1 MASTQSPQAPKPISE
16 IPEKITRHS
25 LAEGLRSQIKFEKTW
40 TDSVAD
46 FCTSVFGSVW
56 FLLLNASL
64 FVVWIVLNIPQ
75 FGFVPFDP
83 FPFGLLTMAVSLE
96 AIFLSIIVLISQ
108 NRQSRIADIRQRVN
122 FEVDVRAEEEVTKV
136 LKMLSDIQEHLGIK
150 KKDAELTRMEKRM
163 DIEKIQKKVEE
174 NG

>member
-1 MASTQSPQAPKPISE
+1 MTPSQKLQAPKPISE

-40 TDSVAD
+40 ADEIAD
-46 FCTSVFGSVW
+46 FCTGVFGSVW
-56 FLLLNASL
+56 FLLINAAL
-64 FVVWIVLNIPQ
+64 FIGWIVLNIPE

-96 AIFLSIIVLISQ
+96 AIFLSIVVLISQ

-122 FEVDVRAEEEVTKV
+122 FEVDVRAEDEITKI
-136 LKMLSDIQEHLGIK
+136 LKMLSEIQEHMGIK
-150 KKDAELTRMEKRM
+150 KRDAELSRMEKKTNIS
-163 DIEKIQKKVEE
+163 DIQKKIEAAE
-174 NG
+174 

>member
-1 MASTQSPQAPKPISE
+1 MTTSNTSQAPKPISE
-16 IPEKITRHS
+16 QPEKITRHS

-40 TDSVAD
+40 MDEIAD
-46 FCTSVFGSVW
+46 FCTNVFGSVW
-56 FLLLNASL
+56 FLLLNATL
-64 FVVWIVLNIPQ
+64 FIGWIAVNIPA

-122 FEVDVRAEEEVTKV
+122 FEVDVRAEDEITKI
-136 LKMLSDIQEHLGIK
+136 LKMLGEIQEHLGIR
-150 KKDAELTRMEKRM
+150 KKDAELARMEKKTN
-163 DIEKIQKKVEE
+163 ISAIQKKIEATE
-174 NG
+174 